1 MFSYEEIQKYSETD
15 IRIYKYTVSNFDK
28 IQYMTIRELANET
41 QVSASTILR
50 FCNKNGFEGYSEFK
64 DALKKRNRFAKPV
77 LANGRFTGAFR
88 LFCKGQFQRL

>member
-41 QVSASTILR
+41 QYPLR
-50 FCNKNGFEGYSEFK
+50 QSCAFATKTVLK
-64 DALKKRNRFAKPV
+64 DTPNLKMH
-77 LANGRFTGAFR
+77 
-88 LFCKGQFQRL
+88 